1 MTGKMYTGEDRILQ
15 CDSLE
20 QLASDLASGL
30 VCDTRGR
37 GAQEIVEYW
46 EQSVETKPSWYNAHN
61 HELLVEWTAIALDQ

>member
-1 MTGKMYTGEDRILQ
+1 MMGKMYTGEDRIMQ
-15 CDSLE
+15 CNSLW

-30 VCDTRGR
+30 VGDTKGHN
-37 GAQEIVEYW
+37 AQEIVEYW